1 MRLFIFGED
10 TTDLHSR
17 IRHQLIVARGNT
29 LLEQLFHKIAVALR
43 HEIAGL
49 AVEDRLAV
57 PSFNTLDEL
66 NDRTEGIAAHAG
78 IRNTLLFISGI
89 ASYIM

>member
-10 TTDLHSR
+10 TANLHLR
-17 IRHQLIVARGNT
+17 IRHQLIAARGNT
-29 LLEQLFHKIAVALR
+29 LLEQLFHKTARALR
-43 HEIAGL
+43 HEVAGL

-66 NDRTEGIAAHAG
+66 NDRSEGIIAHAG
-78 IRNTLLFISGI
+78 ICNTLFFISGI